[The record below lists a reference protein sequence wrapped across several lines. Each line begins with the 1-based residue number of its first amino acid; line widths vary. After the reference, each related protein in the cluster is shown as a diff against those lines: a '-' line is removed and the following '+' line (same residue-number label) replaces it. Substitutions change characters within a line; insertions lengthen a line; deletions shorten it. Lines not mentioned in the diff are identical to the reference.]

1 MKYSVYQINLSEAQ
15 INLINEKGFDA
26 VPEQKV
32 KMDMQFD
39 FGGKGIENIA
49 SQAFADG
56 HYGKVCMIEANNLDQ
71 VFHVG
76 NVGPESLIDRGP
88 LNTQMASISVGDII
102 EDEAGNRVVVSNFG
116 FKEVA

>member
-1 MKYSVYQINLSEAQ
+1 MELKQLQVNKLTKLDSVLKEVF
-15 INLINEKGFDA
+15 G
-26 VPEQKV
+26 
-32 KMDMQFD
+32 MQFD

-88 LNTQMASISVGDII
+88 LNTRMASISVGDII
-102 EDEAGNRVVVSNFG
+102 EDEVGNRVVVSNFG